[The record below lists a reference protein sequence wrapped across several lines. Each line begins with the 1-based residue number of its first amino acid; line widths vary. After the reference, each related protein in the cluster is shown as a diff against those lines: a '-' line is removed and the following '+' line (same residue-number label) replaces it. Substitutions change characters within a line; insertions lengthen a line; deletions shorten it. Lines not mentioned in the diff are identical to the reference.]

1 VSSTGVSGPAGA
13 VGAGIGG
20 PRAESD
26 NPVLDALLK
35 AGFALHPTEIDLTLD
50 RLQRLLHRLGNP
62 QRKLP
67 PVFHVAGTNGKG
79 STVAFLRAC
88 LEAQGLKV
96 HCYTSPH
103 LVRFNERIRIAGQI
117 ISDDE
122 LILLLRDVID
132 RNAGQPITFFELTT
146 AAALL
151 AFARVPADAC
161 VIEVGL
167 GGRMDATNVLEA
179 PLVTGIAQ
187 LALDHMQWLGPTI
200 LDIARE
206 KAGIAKPGVPLV
218 TGRHPKAVLGRLS
231 EVAGLAG
238 ASLHLRGLDW
248 DAAPY
253 EGQLHYRDAEGRLAL
268 PLPRLPGAHQ
278 IDNAVLAIAML
289 RAQSALAVGE
299 PALRAGL
306 GWADWPARLQRLDD
320 GPLRQRLP
328 AGSALWLDGGHN
340 PAAGRALADAL
351 RALNTDERPVQL
363 VLGMLAAK
371 DAAGFV
377 RAFAGQ
383 AVEVLAVP
391 VPGHAAHDADMLAAV
406 ARGCGL
412 AASTAPSLV
421 AALDQIARHADRLR
435 PPLVMI
441 AGSLHLAGQALA
453 LNERPPS

>member
-1 VSSTGVSGPAGA
+1 MSQSPQP
-13 VGAGIGG
+13 GG

-26 NPVLDALLK
+26 HPVLDALLQ
-35 AGFALHPTEIDLTLD
+35 AAFALHPTEIDLTLD
-50 RLQRLLHRLGNP
+50 RLVRLLDRLGNP

-96 HCYTSPH
+96 HTYTSPH
-103 LVRFNERIRIAGQI
+103 LVRFNERIRLNGQI
-117 ISDDE
+117 ISDE
-122 LILLLRDVID
+122 ALILLLRDVID

-151 AFARVPADAC
+151 AFARTPADAC

-187 LALDHMQWLGPTI
+187 LGLDHTQWLGPTI

-218 TGRHPKAVLGRLS
+218 TGRHPKPVLGRLS
-231 EVAGLAG
+231 EVAALAG
-238 ASLHLRGLDW
+238 AQLQLRGVDW
-248 DAAPY
+248 DAALY
-253 EGQLHYRDAEGRLAL
+253 EGQLHYRDGQGRLAM
-268 PLPRLPGAHQ
+268 PLPRLAGAHQ
-278 IDNAVLAIAML
+278 LDNAALAIAML
-289 RAQSALAVGE
+289 RAQNVLPVAE
-299 PALRAGL
+299 PALRAGM
-306 GWADWPARLQRLDD
+306 GWADWPARLQKLDD

-328 AGSALWLDGGHN
+328 PGSQLWLDGGHN
-340 PAAGRALADAL
+340 PAAGRAIADAL
-351 RALNTDERPVQL
+351 RSLNPDARPVQL

-371 DAAGFV
+371 DAAGFM

-383 AVEVLAVP
+383 AVTVQAVP
-391 VPGHAAHDADMLAAV
+391 VPGHAAHAADALAET

-412 AASTAPSLV
+412 AASAAPSLV
-421 AALDQIARHADRLR
+421 AALDDVARHADRAQ
-435 PPLVMI
+435 PPLVLI

-453 LNERPPS
+453 LNEQVPA